1 MPQKQPQAKIGDT
14 IVITQVQYKSAMFPD
29 GIDHQA
35 LEMIGKSGTV
45 ERIDSIGT
53 LWGTWG
59 GLGVTSADEY
69 TIL

>member
-1 MPQKQPQAKIGDT
+1 MSKQTKAKIGDT
-14 IVITQVQYKSAMFPD
+14 IIIKSVASESKMFPD

-45 ERIDSIGT
+45 ERIDSAGT

-59 GLGVTSADEY
+59 SLGVTTGDEY
-69 TIL
+69 IIL

>member
-1 MPQKQPQAKIGDT
+1 MPRKQTKAKIGDT
-14 IVITQVQYKSAMFPD
+14 IVITNVFYQSPIFPD

-45 ERIDSIGT
+45 DHIDSAGT

-59 GLGVTSADEY
+59 GLGVTSEDEY